1 MKFIIE
7 ILDQDY
13 NVIATKRTY
22 TIEEIKKFYLEE
34 YKNYCY
40 RIYKLETNIDI
51 YN

>member
-1 MKFIIE
+1 MYYIIE

-34 YKNYCY
+34 YRNYCY
-40 RIYKLETNIDI
+40 RIYQLVTNIDI
-51 YN
+51 YD